1 MDSYNKDNL
10 NLVKLAESKDLGAL
24 VSANNLEKM
33 ITKVYLGMQEQVEQI
48 VANDEEEDMKK

>member
-33 ITKVYLGMQEQVEQI
+33 ITKVYLGMQEQVE
-48 VANDEEEDMKK
+48 